1 MAKRLPQRIGRRKRL
16 HPVYFR
22 CTEVRTAFHSIMR
35 QQRSSLSRRNCSENI
50 GREPGP
56 DDPFFF
62 EPIAAVPNFLS
73 DESTD
78 EVWKWVFR

>member
-1 MAKRLPQRIGRRKRL
+1 
-16 HPVYFR
+16 
-22 CTEVRTAFHSIMR
+22 MR

-78 EVWKWVFR
+78 EVWKSLLQAAGESGIDPAII